1 MFIKVMMGRVTDGE
15 TGMQLSH
22 TGFEESLIEI
32 CVYIFPPY
40 WRQGLGAELLALGV
54 SEIRKQSF
62 KKAELWV
69 LEENHR
75 ARRFYEKLGFRHDGA
90 ERIIQFGSELRVL
103 RHIMEL

>member
-1 MFIKVMMGRVTDGE
+1 MMGRVTDGE

-32 CVYIFPPY
+32 YVYILPPPY
-40 WRQGLGAELLALGV
+40 WRQGLGAELLAWGV

-75 ARRFYEKLGFRHDGA
+75 ARHFYEKLGFRHDGA
-90 ERIIQFGSELRVL
+90 ERIIQFGRELRVL
-103 RHIMEL
+103 RYIMEL